1 MKKWLPF
8 TFGSLSFIWQIL
20 FFYLPLLL
28 LIAASFEQGGRFYIA
43 LLKPIYFKIIFN
55 TIIIA
60 TTSAVLCALIAYP
73 VAYFIA
79 FKARRYKYFLLF
91 CLIVPF
97 WTNFLLHV
105 YAWFFILDK
114 EGFVNH
120 FLGFFHL
127 GPLSFLNSLFGIMM
141 MMVYTYLPFMI
152 LPIYASLERFDR
164 HILEASED
172 LGATFIQTFAKIM
185 FPLTLPAVRT
195 GFFLVLIP
203 CFGEF
208 IIPELMG
215 GDKYYFTGNVISQFI
230 LGDGTGSLGA
240 AFTVI
245 SSICLLI
252 FITPLY
258 KWIQSYE

>member
-1 MKKWLPF
+1 MKKWTPF
-8 TFGSLSFIWQIL
+8 SLGSLSFIWQIL

-28 LIAASFEQGGRFYIA
+28 LIAASFEQGGRFYLA
-43 LLKPIYFKIIFN
+43 LLKPLYFKIIFK
-55 TIIIA
+55 TLIVA
-60 TTSAVLCALIAYP
+60 TLSAFICALIAYP

-79 FKARRYKYFLLF
+79 FKTKRYKYFLLF

-105 YAWFFILDK
+105 YAWFFILDR
-114 EGFVNH
+114 EGFLNQ
-120 FLGFFHL
+120 FLHL
-127 GPLSFLNSLFGIMM
+127 FSIGPLPFLNSLFGIIM
-141 MMVYTYLPFMI
+141 MMVYTYLPFMT

-164 HILEASED
+164 HILEASTD
-172 LGATFIQTFAKIM
+172 LGATFTQTFVKIM
-185 FPLTLPAVRT
+185 LPLTLPSLRT

-215 GDKYYFTGNVISQFI
+215 GDKYYFAGNVISQFV
-230 LGDGTGSLGA
+230 LGDETRGLGA

-245 SSICLLI
+245 ASLCLLI

-258 KWIQSYE
+258 TWMQRYE